1 MKSVLRIRVVVGY
14 QSIGLKPALG
24 HVPVVLGL
32 ASPLLLPV
40 TLGQFDLID
49 VLLHT
54 TKISKLEQSGDPIVL
69 K

>member
-1 MKSVLRIRVVVGY
+1 MKSALRIRVIVGY
-14 QSIGLKPALG
+14 QSIGLKPALRY
-24 HVPVVLGL
+24 VPVVLGL

-40 TLGQFDLID
+40 ALGQFDLID

-54 TKISKLEQSGDPIVL
+54 TKISKLEQPGDPIVL